1 MQNLA
6 KNCPYTQF
14 MDAATLQSCLCKV
27 YCTNKLKKL
36 LESDEGAGNLLRVW
50 LGDAYSLEEA
60 RKKKEQD
67 KLQAAADAKK
77 QGVKA
82 YVADLRK

>member
-1 MQNLA
+1 MLDGLA
-6 KNCPYTQF
+6 TADVRHLTC
-14 MDAATLQSCLCKV
+14 ACLH
-27 YCTNKLKKL
+27 TA
-36 LESDEGAGNLLRVW
+36 DG
-50 LGDAYSLEEA
+50 YSLEEA

-82 YVADLRK
+82 YVQDLRE